1 MKRIILAILLIS
13 AILLVGC
20 DGEDTTTT
28 AGSGAFIGGTQGI
41 MATFEPFGVVEDG
54 VYSIFDAETIPIEV
68 TLNNKGEYEIQPG
81 DITVE
86 LKGPSMDFTGIP
98 SLALKNAGTIETVSE
113 LLTIGGEETLTF
125 SSDAKYSQPVNGAI
139 DREWFANF
147 DYNYETYLIVPEV
160 CLKEDLTDDRV
171 CTIDGAKTYFVSGA
185 PITITSVEESTAG
198 KGIMALKIKVSNVGS
213 GKVTKPGDDFGVQER
228 VAYAI
233 DDINWECKQ
242 GGKLGEA
249 RLINGEAEII
259 CKLKEA
265 LPEGTLATKQL
276 GLTISYKYRDI
287 IQETLRIKESVE

>member
-1 MKRIILAILLIS
+1 M
-13 AILLVGC
+13 
-20 DGEDTTTT
+20 
-28 AGSGAFIGGTQGI
+28 
-41 MATFEPFGVVEDG
+41 
-54 VYSIFDAETIPIEV
+54 
-68 TLNNKGEYEIQPG
+68 
-81 DITVE
+81 
-86 LKGPSMDFTGIP
+86 
-98 SLALKNAGTIETVSE
+98 
-113 LLTIGGEETLTF
+113 
-125 SSDAKYSQPVNGAI
+125 
-139 DREWFANF
+139 
-147 DYNYETYLIVPEV
+147 IVPEV

>member
-1 MKRIILAILLIS
+1 
-13 AILLVGC
+13 
-20 DGEDTTTT
+20 
-28 AGSGAFIGGTQGI
+28 
-41 MATFEPFGVVEDG
+41 
-54 VYSIFDAETIPIEV
+54 
-68 TLNNKGEYEIQPG
+68 
-81 DITVE
+81 VE

>member
-233 DDINWECKQ
+233 DDINWE
-242 GGKLGEA
+242 A

>member
-13 AILLVGC
+13 AVLLVGC
-20 DGEDTTTT
+20 DGEEATTTG
-28 AGSGAFIGGTQGI
+28 GSGAFIGGTQGI

-98 SLALKNAGTIETVSE
+98 SLALKNAGAIETVSE

-125 SSDAKYSQPVNGAI
+125 SSDAKYNQPVNGAI

-171 CTIDGAKTYFVSGA
+171 CTIDGVKTYFVSGA
-185 PITITSVEESTAG
+185 PITINTVEESTAG